1 MHVARAL
8 LPYCVAG
15 TFAVAAPAQARD
27 DCKPVGFAPGQT
39 TMELAGTAPPGDV
52 VCFALTGLRG
62 QSVSIT
68 VTEGANIIFS
78 IEQLVDARD
87 RYRFTATR
95 PTYRILVGQLMR
107 SIEAA
112 PFRIRVA
119 LGDARGADPNGT
131 RKVDRISADD
141 LRRSRARA
149 ISSHRMARPDSRR
162 LGLIA
167 DSACR
172 QVPSQ

>member
-1 MHVARAL
+1 MSTMHVARAL

-15 TFAVAAPAQARD
+15 AFARTAPAQAGD
-27 DCKPVGFAPGQT
+27 DCKPVGFAPDQT
-39 TMELAGTAPPGDV
+39 TVELAGIAPPEDV
-52 VCFALTGLRG
+52 VCFALTRLRG

-78 IEQLVDARD
+78 IEELVDAQD
-87 RYRFTATR
+87 SYRLTATR

-119 LGDARGADPNGT
+119 VGDARGADPNGT
-131 RKVDRISADD
+131 RK
-141 LRRSRARA
+141 
-149 ISSHRMARPDSRR
+149 
-162 LGLIA
+162 
-167 DSACR
+167 
-172 QVPSQ
+172 